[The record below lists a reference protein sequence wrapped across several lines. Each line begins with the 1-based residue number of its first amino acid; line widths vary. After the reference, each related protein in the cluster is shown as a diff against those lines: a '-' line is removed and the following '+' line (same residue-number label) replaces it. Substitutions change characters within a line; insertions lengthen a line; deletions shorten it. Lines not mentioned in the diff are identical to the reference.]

1 MQKSVSRRS
10 PDPRTSVWIVF
21 AMLAMIILPAAITLN
36 AVRLPGELQIREEE
50 NPTPY
55 GYSWSLLLFIVPILV
70 IAFVF
75 LPRAEIKIP
84 RKAFWWTV
92 GILAPIGCAT
102 DFFFASRF
110 FVFKNPGATLRI
122 EAPALNK
129 SVPIEEYIF
138 YVTGFIA
145 ILLIYLWL
153 DEYWLAKYAEPDYR
167 AESKTIPRLI
177 QFHPLSAIFGIGL
190 IAAAVA
196 YKKMFSPNPEGLPE
210 YFMFLV
216 LVGFVPSAGFF
227 RAAQRFVNWRA
238 LSLTLFFVLLLSL
251 LWEATLA
258 VPYKWWGYQDNQMLG
273 LRIGA
278 WSGLPIEAVC
288 VWISV
293 TYTSAIVFEIVKLW
307 QASGRPAKHIFL
319 GLKTCASSH
328 KPMRKGSG

>member
-50 NPTPY
+50 DPTPY

-102 DFFFASRF
+102 DFLFASRF
-110 FVFKNPGATLRI
+110 FVFKNPGATWRI

-129 SVPIEEYIF
+129 PVPIEEYIF

-167 AESKTIPRLI
+167 AESKTIPRLV
-177 QFHPLSAIFGIGL
+177 QFHPLSAIFWHRTNSSCCRLQENVFVHAGGTAGIFHVSRVGWVCSFRRL
-190 IAAAVA
+190 
-196 YKKMFSPNPEGLPE
+196 FPNCPT
-210 YFMFLV
+210 V
-216 LVGFVPSAGFF
+216 
-227 RAAQRFVNWRA
+227 R
-238 LSLTLFFVLLLSL
+238 
-251 LWEATLA
+251 
-258 VPYKWWGYQDNQMLG
+258 
-273 LRIGA
+273 
-278 WSGLPIEAVC
+278 
-288 VWISV
+288 
-293 TYTSAIVFEIVKLW
+293 
-307 QASGRPAKHIFL
+307 
-319 GLKTCASSH
+319 
-328 KPMRKGSG
+328 